1 VVCEAGIVAG
11 GVVGGCGVVVGG
23 GGFVGGVECG
33 VGRHCG
39 GGSVGGVFGMGVG
52 DVGITCTVIDGSV
65 VGVVLAVSDSR
76 LLSKALTVLTP
87 AFCLTIYYFRL
98 STLSH
103 SGFSRPSYH
112 LYQLV
117 VACNVLPCGILP
129 VYYGIPSLIGRYCI
143 VIYLYVSG

>member
-1 VVCEAGIVAG
+1 
-11 GVVGGCGVVVGG
+11 
-23 GGFVGGVECG
+23 
-33 VGRHCG
+33 
-39 GGSVGGVFGMGVG
+39 MGVG
-52 DVGITCTVIDGSV
+52 DVGIMCTVIGGSV